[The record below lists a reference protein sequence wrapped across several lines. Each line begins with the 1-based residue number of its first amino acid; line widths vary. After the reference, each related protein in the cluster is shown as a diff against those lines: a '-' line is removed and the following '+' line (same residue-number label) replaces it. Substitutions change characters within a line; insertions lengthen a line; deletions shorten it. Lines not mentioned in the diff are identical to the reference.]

1 MHKVK
6 QVFAMSTREIT
17 PEFVEAWSLASFQR
31 VIMEKAPTL
40 CKVLLT
46 GVQAAHA
53 RNEGETN
60 PMIVRLF
67 PGLAAASLV
76 NVAQVIPA
84 IVSQMAYHR
93 SHYVMQFQ
101 ALLGLFWWSSG
112 ASRQSIHTLQRC
124 GLYLL

>member
-1 MHKVK
+1 
-6 QVFAMSTREIT
+6 MSTREIT